1 MTEIEKIIIKSIK
14 SNGSLSLEE
23 YMTIA
28 LYHPKFGYYSKK
40 NIIGKSG
47 DFITS
52 PEISQVFGEL
62 IASWLIFNS
71 SNFFKNKFNFLE
83 LGPGR
88 AVLIQDILRTIKS
101 ISNNLYN
108 NIENIYFLE
117 KSKEFKNYQKNIKK
131 SKIVSDIGVIE
142 NKEIF
147 VLANEFFDAIPVN
160 QYVKIGKFWH
170 EKRIGLDKKNKLS
183 FSLSKYPIK
192 RNLPFPLT
200 QEEGLIFEYSTYT
213 HLLLSNIFKRI
224 CNDGGVFLIID
235 YAKNK
240 NFNNGTLSC
249 IYKHSHVS
257 PFFLPGLTDISIKPD
272 FDFIKFLALKNNCK
286 VIGPLTQKY
295 FLNKLGIE
303 LRFEQL
309 IKSNPNLS
317 FSLKSSKKRLINKE
331 YMGEIFKVLII
342 TNKKNKDF
350 IFDNNND

>member
-1 MTEIEKIIIKSIK
+1 MTEIEKIIIKNIQ

-23 YMTIA
+23 YMTIT
-28 LYHPKFGYYSKK
+28 LYHPQFGYYSKK

-52 PEISQVFGEL
+52 PEVSQVFGEL
-62 IASWLIFNS
+62 IASWLVFNS
-71 SNFFKNKFNFLE
+71 SSFFKNKFNFLE

-101 ISNNLYN
+101 INNNLYS
-108 NIENIYFLE
+108 NIENVYFLE
-117 KSKEFKNYQKNIKK
+117 KSSEFKKYQKNIKK
-131 SKIVSDIGVIE
+131 SKIISDIGIIE

-160 QYVKIGKFWH
+160 QYVRIGKFWH
-170 EKRIGLDKKNKLS
+170 EKRISLNQKNKLS
-183 FSLSKYPIK
+183 FSLSKSPVK

-200 QEEGLIFEYSTYT
+200 DEEGFIFEYSTYT
-213 HLLLSNIFKRI
+213 NLLLSNIFKRI
-224 CNDGGVFLIID
+224 SNHGGVFLIID

-240 NFNNGTLSC
+240 NFNNSTLSC
-249 IYKHSHVS
+249 IYKHTHVS
-257 PFFLPGLTDISIKPD
+257 PFFSPGLTDISIKPD
-272 FDFIKFLALKNNCK
+272 FDLIRFLALQNNCK
-286 VIGPLTQKY
+286 VIGPLTQRF

-317 FSLKSSKKRLINKE
+317 HSLKSSKKRLIDKK

-342 TNKKNKDF
+342 TNKKNKDL
-350 IFDNNND
+350 IFDNYV